1 MKQAKEILLK
11 HLAGEE
17 IGGDNFDNVILAMN
31 EYAALRLGEYV
42 IREVMEKFKADLNA
56 SKSKIV
62 LMDFFKWYS
71 KHYFCESVSAKIM
84 EYYIDEHIKNKL

>member
-1 MKQAKEILLK
+1 MKQAKAILLK

-17 IGGDNFDNVILAMN
+17 IGGDNFDNVILAMD

-56 SKSKIV
+56 SE
-62 LMDFFKWYS
+62 L
-71 KHYFCESVSAKIM
+71 
-84 EYYIDEHIKNKL
+84 KNLSELIELKRSTKQL

>member
-31 EYAALRLGEYV
+31 EY
-42 IREVMEKFKADLNA
+42 